1 MSIIGLL
8 ILAITSALA
17 YVIVKKT
24 YDVFNV
30 VDLEDEV
37 EQLEV
42 VEKQHKI
49 VQQANKKFNDIE
61 NKRKNVSN
69 FKNKQKRSKK

>member
-61 NKRKNVSN
+61 NKRKNVNN